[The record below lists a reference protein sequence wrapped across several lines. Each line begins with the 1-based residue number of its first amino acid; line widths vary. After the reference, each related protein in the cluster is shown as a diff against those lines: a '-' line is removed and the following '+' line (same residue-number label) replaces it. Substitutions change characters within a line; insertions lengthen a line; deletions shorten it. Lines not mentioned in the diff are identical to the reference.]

1 MNDTSKEKL
10 SILKEINSKIH
21 LNNNDITKII
31 FVYCPPKVGS
41 TSLVSSLRISGAS
54 SYKVLH
60 IHDEKM
66 LEVLTGITGV
76 TIQDIIEFNVFLGRE
91 VIVIDIYR
99 EPLERKMSEFFGKLA
114 SYHFNTSVEKI
125 RTYTLERLIDRFNSI
140 FPHLAEGDHYLEKY
154 RDIAIC
160 PPSSFDHDR
169 KYLVH
174 NKEMLTYVKLR
185 LRDSAEWASILKK
198 ALNLDV
204 TIIKDYERE
213 KLPLG
218 NIYKK
223 FKEAYK
229 LPVNF
234 IPVIQSDRFFTFY
247 LSPGEQIDYL
257 NSLRGKTGDQFK
269 EFSRTEYNVY
279 SLISE
284 QNQSV
289 VDVETQH
296 YFDDGCTCQNC
307 TMMRKLVLK
316 DIQNNNQPRCRL
328 SHAEVIRRIQ
338 GGPLPEPVPNPNNVV
353 RNRQMQTQQRQ
364 LPINERR
371 PGLSMSRYK
380 R

>member
-1 MNDTSKEKL
+1 
-10 SILKEINSKIH
+10 
-21 LNNNDITKII
+21 
-31 FVYCPPKVGS
+31 
-41 TSLVSSLRISGAS
+41 
-54 SYKVLH
+54 
-60 IHDEKM
+60 M

-154 RDIAIC
+154 RDIVIC

-364 LPINERR
+364 LPVNERR